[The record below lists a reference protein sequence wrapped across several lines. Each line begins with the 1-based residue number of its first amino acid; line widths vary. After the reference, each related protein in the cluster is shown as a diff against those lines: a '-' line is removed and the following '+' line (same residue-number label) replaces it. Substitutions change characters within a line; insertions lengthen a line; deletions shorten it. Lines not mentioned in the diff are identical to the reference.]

1 MLSVAIK
8 QIQME
13 TYTTAELRKGQAY
26 KDGRYHQWRGCEKLV
41 YYWQGGQRVQKTLWP
56 FLTNLNMCLS

>member
-13 TYTTAELRKGQAY
+13 TYATAELRKGQAY
-26 KDGRYHQWRGCEKLV
+26 KDGRYHQWRGCEKLKSS
-41 YYWQGGQRVQKTLWP
+41 YITGREAKGYRKHSGL
-56 FLTNLNMCLS
+56 FLQI